1 MKIVFQCV
9 FSVRCISEV
18 PGYVRQILTPTV
30 AKAVLQDEHK
40 IAPKIFD
47 GESLALA
54 VKNSPASL
62 ES

>member
-1 MKIVFQCV
+1 MYFLSDAYQKYQVH
-9 FSVRCISEV
+9 
-18 PGYVRQILTPTV
+18 YVRQILTPTV
-30 AKAVLQDEHK
+30 VKAVLQDEHK

-47 GESLALA
+47 AESLALA

>member
-1 MKIVFQCV
+1 MSNWNQPQKNQ
-9 FSVRCISEV
+9 VR
-18 PGYVRQILTPTV
+18 YVWQILTPTV
-30 AKAVLQDEHK
+30 AKAVLQDKHK

-47 GESLALA
+47 GKSLALA